1 MRWFGGLGYYIY
13 GDAAYPLRSWLMV
26 GFRNP
31 ENEDQERFNTH
42 GSKARV
48 IIECAFGKLKG
59 QWRCLHNGIKT
70 RDPQFWKGIILC
82 CCTLHNVT
90 IEVSGAGWDWDAGV
104 VRGDR
109 DPSDRHTYSEDPD
122 GVSQNPFER
131 LRDDSRVK
139 AKREELM
146 ADLKARGWWD

>member
-1 MRWFGGLGYYIY
+1 M
-13 GDAAYPLRSWLMV
+13 
-26 GFRNP
+26 
-31 ENEDQERFNTH
+31 
-42 GSKARV
+42 
-48 IIECAFGKLKG
+48 GK
-59 QWRCLHNGIKT
+59 
-70 RDPQFWKGIILC
+70 
-82 CCTLHNVT
+82 
-90 IEVSGAGWDWDAGV
+90 DWDAGV

-109 DPSDRHTYSEDPD
+109 DPSDRNVYAEDPG